1 MFIMVFLG
9 LFFFEKLYRTNLA
22 PILFVVGLLLAVVSL
37 PFVQQM
43 PLMMQRSLS
52 FLPIEV
58 SPLAKSAAEDSS
70 DWRINI
76 WKEVVPTIPQYLIV
90 GKGYGMD
97 ARANEMSEAF
107 RDFQSNDDGS
117 GAIAASDFHN
127 GPLSLIIPLGI
138 FGVIG
143 FLWFLFASIKTLI
156 NNFRFGDPE
165 NQQINTFLLAYFL
178 TKTVFF
184 FAVFGSFQ
192 NELAVFVGL
201 IALSVSINGGARQPA
216 PSTWVNPAHL
226 PFRLPKAM
234 RA

>member
-1 MFIMVFLG
+1 
-9 LFFFEKLYRTNLA
+9 
-22 PILFVVGLLLAVVSL
+22 
-37 PFVQQM
+37 
-43 PLMMQRSLS
+43 
-52 FLPIEV
+52 
-58 SPLAKSAAEDSS
+58 
-70 DWRINI
+70 
-76 WKEVVPTIPQYLIV
+76 
-90 GKGYGMD
+90 MD
-97 ARANEMSEAF
+97 ARENEMSEAY

-201 IALSVSINGGARQPA
+201 IALSVSINGGVRQPA